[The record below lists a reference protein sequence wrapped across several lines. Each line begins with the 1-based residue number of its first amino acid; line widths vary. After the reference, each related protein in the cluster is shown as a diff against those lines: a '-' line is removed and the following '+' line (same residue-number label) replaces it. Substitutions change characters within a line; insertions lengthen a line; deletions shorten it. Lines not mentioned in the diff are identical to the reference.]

1 MRLLSGVLVACA
13 VIAVAGAQ
21 APDDV
26 LSDKRLTVHTLLRE
40 DVFAGYRADNMPRL
54 ERAGR
59 NIDIL
64 LTQRPE
70 ERGNLLAWKAGI
82 VTYRAVLAHEAGQAA
97 EFARLYADSLAGFA
111 EAARATSGNNGVAA
125 ITGGTMSLF
134 ADRLPE
140 PQRASAWA
148 MAYDNYTRLWNE
160 QGAEIEKLPL
170 HHRGEVLSGL
180 TQSAQRTG
188 RTDEAAR
195 NLERMLT
202 LLAGTPYESLA
213 QQWKDTPALAAT
225 TNLTCRSCHTAGR
238 LENRIAALTAKGSGD

>member
-21 APDDV
+21 TPDDV
-26 LSDKRLTVHTLLRE
+26 LSEKRLTVHTLLRE
-40 DVFAGYRADNMPRL
+40 DIFAGYRADDVPRL
-54 ERAGR
+54 ERAER
-59 NIDIL
+59 NIGLL

-82 VTYRAVLAHEAGQAA
+82 VTYRAVLAHEAGNAA
-97 EFARLYADSLAGFA
+97 EFARLYADALAGFA
-111 EAARATSGNNGVAA
+111 EAARTTSGNNGVPA
-125 ITGGTMSLF
+125 ITGGSMAVF

-140 PQRASAWA
+140 PQRAAAWS
-148 MAYDNYTRLWNE
+148 MAYDNYARLWNE
-160 QGAEIEKLPL
+160 QGAEIEKMPV
-170 HHRGEVLSGL
+170 HHKGEVLSGL

-202 LLAGTPYESLA
+202 VLAGTPYESLA
-213 QQWKDTPALAAT
+213 QQWKANPSLAAT
-225 TNLTCRSCHTAGR
+225 TNLTCRNCHIPGR
-238 LENRIAALTAKGSGD
+238 LENRIAALAAKGSGD